1 MNEEQLVN
9 ELKALRAG
17 RLPRSVYLILAVG
30 AIALTALLWRS
41 SLEHAREDAHRD
53 AVIEQ
58 SQHEIRAADDA
69 IKGYESQLGE
79 LSHAAG
85 AKISELQTELQRLR
99 RDPAAARQAVLTVA
113 GPAKEVQAPAKA
125 ADDPPEDQDF
135 PDAPSASKNGV
146 RLDAAQT
153 QKLAEELNACQQ
165 TSVSEQTCK
174 LELALK
180 DQILGKADEK
190 VKAANDARDAALKA
204 SHGGSVW
211 QRTWRVIR
219 PVGCGGAGAGVGA
232 VAAGAKGAMVGSV
245 GAALACAIFGK

>member
-1 MNEEQLVN
+1 MNEEQVLS
-9 ELKALRAG
+9 ELKRLRSPHT
-17 RLPRSVYLILAVG
+17 LHIVYIA
-30 AIALTALLWRS
+30 AIAIGLAIGAVAWRS
-41 SLEHAREDAHRD
+41 SIEHAREDAHRD

-58 SQHEIRAADDA
+58 SQHEIRAAENA

-125 ADDPPEDQDF
+125 DDDPGEDHF
-135 PDAPSASKNGV
+135 SDAPSATQNGL

-153 QKLAEELNACQQ
+153 QRLAERENICQQ
-165 TSVSEQTCK
+165 TFVSEQTCK

-211 QRTWRVIR
+211 QRSKRVIK
-219 PVGCGGAGAGVGA
+219 PIACGSGGAGVGA
-232 VAAGAKGAMVGSV
+232 LVAGAKGAMIGSPI
-245 GAALACAIFGK
+245 AALACAIFGK

>member
-1 MNEEQLVN
+1 MKSNFLN

-17 RLPRSVYLILAVG
+17 RLPRSVYLILAAG
-30 AIALTALLWRS
+30 AIVLTALLWRS

-125 ADDPPEDQDF
+125 DDDPPEDQDF

-180 DQILGKADEK
+180 DHILGKADEK

-232 VAAGAKGAMVGSV
+232 VAAGPKGAMVGSV

>member
-9 ELKALRAG
+9 ELKRLRSPHT
-17 RLPRSVYLILAVG
+17 LHIVYLA
-30 AIALTALLWRS
+30 AIAIGLAIGAVAWRS
-41 SLEHAREDAHRD
+41 SIEHAREDAHRD

-113 GPAKEVQAPAKA
+113 GPAKEVQAPAR
-125 ADDPPEDQDF
+125 ADDDPGEDQDF
-135 PDAPSASKNGV
+135 PEAPSASKNGV

-232 VAAGAKGAMVGSV
+232 IAAGPKGAMVGSV
-245 GAALACAIFGK
+245 GAALACAILAK

>member
-1 MNEEQLVN
+1 MNEEQLLN

-17 RLPRSVYLILAVG
+17 RLPRSVYLILAAG
-30 AIALTALLWRS
+30 AIVLAALLWRS

-125 ADDPPEDQDF
+125 DDDPGEDHF

-211 QRTWRVIR
+211 QRSKRVIK
-219 PVGCGGAGAGVGA
+219 PIACGSGGAGVGA
-232 VAAGAKGAMVGSV
+232 LVAGAKGAMIGSPF
-245 GAALACAIFGK
+245 AALACAILGK